1 MSEITPNTP
10 NPVREDAYKQQLA
23 TKLGIDPKYIPGSPI
38 WHSEEEIAAIAE
50 MFANMSGG
58 GSSGG
63 GVLYVT
69 SSKDTMTLSK
79 NLEEIQA
86 ALDGGKVVM
95 LKRESPSDGV
105 FYAPLF
111 KTVSLPEDPYYGVAF
126 YDFYYTQNVVF
137 SNTTSPTDPLVYEE

>member
-23 TKLGIDPKYIPGSPI
+23 AKLGIDPQYIPGSPI

-63 GVLYVT
+63 GALVVELDNDGNLDITAGDLFSAAQSGYVVVKGASEQLGNIVLPVVAATNNVDGYTFAVGFCDGST
-69 SSKDTMTLSK
+69 FTTWLYH
-79 NLEEIQA
+79 A
-86 ALDGGKVVM
+86 ALSTQK
-95 LKRESPSDGV
+95 PS
-105 FYAPLF
+105 
-111 KTVSLPEDPYYGVAF
+111 YYE
-126 YDFYYTQNVVF
+126 
-137 SNTTSPTDPLVYEE
+137 P